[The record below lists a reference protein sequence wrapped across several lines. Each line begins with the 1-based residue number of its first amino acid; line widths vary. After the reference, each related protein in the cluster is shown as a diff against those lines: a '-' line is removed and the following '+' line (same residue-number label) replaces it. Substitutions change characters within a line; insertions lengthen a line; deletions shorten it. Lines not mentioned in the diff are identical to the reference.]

1 VIAGALVHDGCG
13 FLRTLAWRTSMT
25 PKSPNPET
33 EAMERAGGSKRP
45 AREED
50 PNSKPPPAPRGEQ
63 GKKANGAQG
72 ARPRDGL

>member
-1 VIAGALVHDGCG
+1 
-13 FLRTLAWRTSMT
+13 MT